1 MSDSLQALA
10 SAGDRRR
17 AFNFQSFHQRS
28 ILDPVS
34 ASSLPFLR
42 LCGPPRAQGR
52 QHGETLRKS
61 ISDVRHRWR
70 ESLTQRF
77 GVHPDSFIEAFLAQT
92 RFVAA
97 MRYWTP
103 ALLEEIEGIAEGSGR
118 SLAETLAFQFMDEE
132 WWFGARHYRQPSAE
146 ANHCSIIASRGREG
160 QAPILAQNMDL
171 RAYLDGGQAVIS
183 TARNGGPRTTIM
195 TICGMI
201 GLCGANEAGVGVAVN
216 TLWQLPSAADGLP
229 VACVMREI
237 LEQPDLAAAA
247 KWICQPRHASGQ
259 HYLIGDPEGFASFEA
274 SATMVSNIPWK
285 DSLVFV
291 HTNHPLAAPPNERL
305 RRAEEDSR
313 GRYSALCTLMGVNSP
328 TLDEVKAALSSRERP
343 HPISVRPSPDDATS
357 TMTFASIVMEL
368 TRPPTIQLASGP
380 PCSNAYFPIG

>member
-1 MSDSLQALA
+1 MSDSLQASA
-10 SAGDRRR
+10 SPGDRRLVL
-17 AFNFQSFHQRS
+17 NFQSFHQRS
-28 ILDPVS
+28 ILDSVS

-42 LCGPPRAQGR
+42 LSGPPRAQGR

-77 GVHPDSFIEAFLAQT
+77 GVHPDSFLEAFLAKT

-118 SLAETLAFQFMDEE
+118 SLPETFGFQFMDEE
-132 WWFGARHYRQPSAE
+132 WWFGAKHYRQPSAE

-183 TARNGGPRTTIM
+183 TARNGGPRTTVM

-285 DSLVFV
+285 DSPVFV

-313 GRYSALCTLMGVNSP
+313 GRYSALCTSMGANSP

-343 HPISVRPSPDDATS
+343 YPISVRPSPDATS

-380 PCSNAYFPIG
+380 PCTNAYFPIG